1 MTFESLAI
9 AGLSIGLTMNDILD
23 LNIGL
28 TIGLLN
34 ERSNQALEIK
44 MKDNGK
50 ENEDEVVIKGNAKM
64 LMNM

>member
-9 AGLSIGLTMNDILD
+9 AGLSIGLSMDNILD
-23 LNIGL
+23 FEIGL

-34 ERSNQALEIK
+34 EKSNQVLEMKIK
-44 MKDNGK
+44 NKKD
-50 ENEDEVVIKGNAKM
+50 EEEIVVGDANM